1 MLSFEW
7 LIEPV
12 PTQVFF
18 KDYYEQKPL
27 LIEGTDRARFSP
39 LLSIEAID
47 RYLATGSPCH
57 PDVFLVDAARQLK
70 PDDYAFPDS
79 GRIDLPRA
87 YQLFSSGA
95 TSRPTSISRPAT
107 PRGSRPTTTATTSSC
122 CRWPARSSGPCTTR

>member
-95 TSRPTSISRPAT
+95 TISLGR
-107 PRGSRPTTTATTSSC
+107 
-122 CRWPARSSGPCTTR
+122 RSFSEDGKPGDVSAILSHQDVAELPGI